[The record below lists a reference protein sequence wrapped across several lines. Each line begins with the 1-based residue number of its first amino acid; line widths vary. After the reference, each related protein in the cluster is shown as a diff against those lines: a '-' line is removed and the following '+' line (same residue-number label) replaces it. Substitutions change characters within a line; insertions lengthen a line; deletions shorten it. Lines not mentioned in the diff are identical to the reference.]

1 MRPSRLR
8 TAAPWLALALALA
21 GTALMAWMGLQGFA
35 FSDYDREA
43 APAYLAL
50 LHGDAGSF
58 LSLSPAYGGSL
69 ILRAPSAMLPALWG
83 GGELAVFR
91 AAALPC
97 VLAGVALGL
106 VLAAQ
111 VLARSLGRGTAAMA
125 LLLCAGNPITWR
137 AFEMGHPEELLG
149 GVLCVAAVLAGA
161 ARRPGWAGV
170 LLGLAL
176 ANKAW
181 AVLAIGPVLIALPAG
196 RWRALAIAGAT
207 AALFTLPL
215 LLAAPATATPHGA
228 SASGAMFH
236 PWQVWWFLGDMDLP
250 VPGPDPRIARSA
262 PAWLS
267 PLPHPLIAGLALPLS
282 LLAARRRADPLLL
295 LALLLLLRCLL
306 DPWNNTYY
314 VLPCVLALAA
324 WEPLREGRPP
334 LLALTAVV
342 ATFVTMERIFDV
354 APLDVVALS
363 YLAWSL
369 PLAAFLAWR
378 LWTAGRASA
387 WIPSSSRPSRRPS
400 NAKRTSPTRAPAL
413 GAPSPAAP
421 ATPAPSPRARSRA

>member
-1 MRPSRLR
+1 
-8 TAAPWLALALALA
+8 
-21 GTALMAWMGLQGFA
+21 MAWMGLQGFA

-50 LHGDAGSF
+50 AHGHVGSF

-69 ILRAPSAMLPALWG
+69 ILRAPAAMLPALWG

-91 AAALPC
+91 AAAVPC
-97 VLAGVALGL
+97 ALAAVALGVVLAG
-106 VLAAQ
+106 Q
-111 VLARSLGRGTAAMA
+111 VLARGAGRGTAAMVV
-125 LLLCAGNPITWR
+125 LLCAGNPITWR

-149 GVLCVAAVLAGA
+149 GVLCVGAVLAA
-161 ARRPGWAGV
+161 IARRPGWAGV

-196 RWRALAIAGAT
+196 RWRAMAIAGGL
-207 AALFTLPL
+207 AAAFTLPL

-236 PWQVWWFLGDMDLP
+236 PWQLWWYFGHMDLP

-267 PLPHPLIAGLALPLS
+267 PLPHPLIAALAVPLS
-282 LLAARRRADPLLL
+282 ALAARRKADPLAL
-295 LALLLLLRCLL
+295 LALLLLLRCVL

-314 VLPCVLALAA
+314 VIPCVLALAA
-324 WEPLREGRPP
+324 WEPLRHGRPP
-334 LLALTAVV
+334 LLALAAVV
-342 ATFVTMERIFDV
+342 ATFITMERIFDV
-354 APLDVVALS
+354 APLDVVAAC
-363 YLAWSL
+363 YLAWTL
-369 PLAAFLAWR
+369 PLAAFLGWR
-378 LWTAGRASA
+378 LYAPALAAMPALSSGGRASV
-387 WIPSSSRPSRRPS
+387 WS
-400 NAKRTSPTRAPAL
+400 TTQ
-413 GAPSPAAP
+413 
-421 ATPAPSPRARSRA
+421 